1 MNNKLLH
8 HGIENWANCFYFFFL
23 FVIFSLFR
31 VNLWMSTLKI
41 CVKDF
46 SGTIEAKLLKLAA
59 LVDNEFL

>member
-1 MNNKLLH
+1 MD
-8 HGIENWANCFYFFFL
+8 
-23 FVIFSLFR
+23 
-31 VNLWMSTLKI
+31 VNLEN